1 MFTRTTI
8 ISGLATIV
16 ALGVSA
22 GPAMAHPFESAQ
34 ASAPA
39 KQQISRVDKPAAL
52 PKGVVLRRTTL
63 PGGFGHRGVV
73 VVHTTP
79 VVHPD
84 DRADRGIPATRI
96 VPQQTEASDSS
107 GFSNTDIAVICG
119 VILAALAAMWLAT
132 RRIGGERFAQ

>member
-1 MFTRTTI
+1 MFTRNTI

-22 GPAMAHPFESAQ
+22 GPAMAHPAEATQ
-34 ASAPA
+34 AAPV
-39 KQQISRVDKPAAL
+39 KQQTVKVDRPAAL

-96 VPQQTEASDSS
+96 VPEAKASDSS
-107 GFSNTDIAVICG
+107 GFSTTDVALICG
-119 VILAALAAMWLAT
+119 VILAALSAMWLAT
-132 RRIGGERFAQ
+132 RRIGGERYAQ

>member
-16 ALGVSA
+16 ALGVTA
-22 GPAMAHPFESAQ
+22 GPAMAHPAEAAQ
-34 ASAPA
+34 TASTQQTVKVVKDAAP
-39 KQQISRVDKPAAL
+39 L
-52 PKGVVLRRTTL
+52 PKGIVLRRSL
-63 PGGFGHRGVV
+63 PPHGIGQ
-73 VVHTTP
+73 HTVAATP
-79 VVHPD
+79 RVATPD

-96 VPQQTEASDSS
+96 VPQAQASDSS

-132 RRIGGERFAQ
+132 RRVGGERFAQ